1 MTKKFRIWDTET
13 KTFLQELAPYYWH
26 VPRSLENFD
35 EEIFGEANLHDFSTI
50 LNNRGFEIQ
59 QWTGLTDSQGV
70 EIYEGDIVEQ
80 VSHSVFSTTYE
91 KDGKLIPVYPIGWRF
106 EVKYRRYKMS
116 PFDLSAENDFKVI
129 GNIFQNPE
137 LLENS

>member
-1 MTKKFRIWDTET
+1 MTKKFRIWSPYHKKFVIEGAGFGLECLFERIYIKIKGTWSRNQDYET
-13 KTFLQELAPYYWH
+13 PTNVNSY
-26 VPRSLENFD
+26 VV
-35 EEIFGEANLHDFSTI
+35 
-50 LNNRGFEIQ
+50 Q

-80 VSHSVFSTTYE
+80 VFHSVFSTTYE

-137 LLENS
+137 LLEKS

>member
-26 VPRSLENFD
+26 VPRSLGNFD
-35 EEIFGEANLHDFSTI
+35 EEIFGEANLHDFSSI

-59 QWTGLTDSQGV
+59 QWTGLIDSQGM
-70 EIYEGDIVEQ
+70 EIYEGDILEFLGPEDF
-80 VSHSVFSTTYE
+80 SAHYGKVFFE
-91 KDGKLIPVYPIGWRF
+91 DGMFKATKHGTLFSWRKWIT
-106 EVKYRRYKMS
+106 V
-116 PFDLSAENDFKVI
+116 V

-137 LLENS
+137 LLEKC